1 MGLMLTLVMPYLGG
15 FRQAALRSQARRLAG
30 RATYMFD
37 EATGHKLVLRL
48 VFDLDHNG
56 YAALQLDPYAVQP
69 VFAPDTSLAGRPVM
83 MPAAIRIRDVTIEGI
98 GTVNRGMV
106 ATNFYPEGYVDATV
120 VHLDDASGDVMTL
133 EISPLT
139 GQVAIISGDV
149 MPSGNA
155 AVNLHRRRARGFTLI
170 EVMVAIAILGIAL
183 MGLLGLHHQ
192 SMQSVIR
199 AQQATRA
206 SMLAQAVMTEAELER
221 FPDLGYYQRQFRG
234 VVPRRSSPISAGNGW
249 SRSRARFPTFAR

>member
-1 MGLMLTLVMPYLGG
+1 MHQAAPGFTLLELAVVIFIMGLMISLLMPYLGG
-15 FRQAALRSQARRLAG
+15 FRQVALRSQARRLAG

-48 VFDLDHNG
+48 IFDLDHNG
-56 YAALQLDPYAVQP
+56 YAAMKLDPYAIQP
-69 VFAPDTSLAGRPVM
+69 VFAPDSSIAGRPVF

-133 EISPLT
+133 EFSPLT

-149 MPSGNA
+149 MPSG
-155 AVNLHRRRARGFTLI
+155 
-170 EVMVAIAILGIAL
+170 MP
-183 MGLLGLHHQ
+183 Q
-192 SMQSVIR
+192 
-199 AQQATRA
+199 
-206 SMLAQAVMTEAELER
+206 
-221 FPDLGYYQRQFRG
+221 
-234 VVPRRSSPISAGNGW
+234 
-249 SRSRARFPTFAR
+249 